1 MFQILKDLLKF
12 LYFKKII
19 PKFFLNSYLI
29 NIFENSLIFSKLK
42 RKVIYDKINF
52 YFYLEP
58 MPNAEEL
65 NFYYKFNYSLSRNTH
80 IQIGGRDIDHY
91 KINSSIIK
99 KNSSILN
106 FGSGDSG
113 TSVLFDVNGHTV
125 TNVDYFRPNYLPNSI
140 KHVDSIFSDKLKNQ
154 SFDLILS
161 SHSLEHVIDLT
172 SITNRLKFLLKKNAY
187 IFIEVP
193 NANYKYEMINKGV
206 IGAPHTYYFEKEYF
220 TTMGYKIIML
230 DSYFSKENCYSS
242 SKIDEEKE
250 GDVLRFIG
258 QKIN

>member
-1 MFQILKDLLKF
+1 MFQFIKNFLKF
-12 LYFKKII
+12 LYYKNII
-19 PKFFLNSYLI
+19 PKFLLNRYLI

-52 YFYLEP
+52 YYYLKP

-65 NFYYKFNYSLSRNTH
+65 NLYYKFNYSLSRNTN
-80 IQIGGRDIDHY
+80 IQIGAREIDHY

-113 TSVLFDVNGHTV
+113 TSILFDINDHTV
-125 TNVDYFRPNYLPNSI
+125 INVDYFKPNYLPNSI
-140 KHVDSIFSDKLKNQ
+140 KHIDSIFSDKLKNQ

-172 SITNRLKFLLKKNAY
+172 SITNQLKSLLKKDAY

-193 NANYKYEMINKGV
+193 NANYKYEKINKRI
-206 IGAPHTYYFEKEYF
+206 IGPPHTYYFEKEYF

-230 DSYFSKENCYSS
+230 DSYFSKESYYSA
-242 SKIDEEKE
+242 SKIGKEKE